1 MFDNFLK
8 LIPAQI
14 STAWL
19 APVFAI
25 AFACWKFFREQKR
38 LEETVGIENKS
49 GQAGSG
55 AGAAETF

>member
-25 AFACWKFFREQKR
+25 ALACWKFFREQKR
-38 LEETVGIENKS
+38 LEETVEVEKTS
-49 GQAGSG
+49 GGVVCRVC
-55 AGAAETF
+55 